1 MRLELWGPR
10 PSLRFVIRRW
20 RDFSQNRLLRLLYR
34 LLEAEPLSM
43 DHKFACEI
51 WEDDVSAEE
60 IERSFLYLLSGLS
73 RSCTP
78 SFQSCNGG
86 TKDGWKE

>member
-43 DHKFACEI
+43 DHKFACET

-60 IERSFLYLLSGLS
+60 VERCFLYLLSGLS
-73 RSCTP
+73 RSYTP

-86 TKDGWKE
+86 TKGGWKE